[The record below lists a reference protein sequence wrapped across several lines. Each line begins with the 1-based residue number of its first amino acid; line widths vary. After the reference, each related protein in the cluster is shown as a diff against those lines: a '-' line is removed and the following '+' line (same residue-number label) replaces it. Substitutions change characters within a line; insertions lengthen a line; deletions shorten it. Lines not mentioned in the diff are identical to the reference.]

1 MTKQKTIAQ
10 RLDETMAKDYGEDYI
25 GKHTDINALR
35 TEQVQALHKSQQEA
49 LEQINTALADLLNS
63 YRCLAHPTLD
73 EVVKADDSYHAFCG
87 AFNLDRKV
95 HI

>member
-25 GKHTDINALR
+25 GKHNDINALK

-49 LEQINTALADLLNS
+49 LEELNEAFAALLNS
-63 YRCLAHPTLD
+63 YRCLVHPTFD
-73 EVVKADDSYHAFCG
+73 EVVRADNSYHAFCG
-87 AFNLDRKV
+87 AFNLERKA
-95 HI
+95 HM